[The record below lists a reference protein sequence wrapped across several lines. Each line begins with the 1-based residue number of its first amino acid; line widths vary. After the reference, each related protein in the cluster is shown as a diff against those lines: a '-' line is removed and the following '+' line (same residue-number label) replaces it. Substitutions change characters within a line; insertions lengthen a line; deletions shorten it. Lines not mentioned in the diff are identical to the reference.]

1 MQDFMNGRRGVD
13 ELVTALGGLSMVL
26 ALIGSIFS
34 IPVLGWIALIVVVL
48 ALVRAFLPDSPARER
63 ENAAFCDA
71 IAKVPVLNGLLG
83 RGTGRATSRPAGTN
97 PAASEFERKKR
108 TAQKMWEN
116 RKTTM
121 YFKCKNCG
129 QILSVPRGK
138 GRIRITCPRCGAKV
152 EKKS

>member
-13 ELVTALGGLSMVL
+13 ELSTALGALSMIL

-34 IPVLGWIALIVVVL
+34 VSVLGWIALIIVL
-48 ALVRAFLPDSPARER
+48 VALVRAFLPDSPARER
-63 ENAAFCDA
+63 ENKMFCDA
-71 IAKVPVLNGLLG
+71 IAKVPVLSGLLG
-83 RGTGRATSRPAGTN
+83 GGRRSAG
-97 PAASEFERKKR
+97 PSARAAAADFDRKKR
-108 TAQKMWEN
+108 TAQKMWDN

-138 GRIRITCPRCGAKV
+138 GKLRITCPRCGNVV